1 MLVYQRV
8 IHSHPF
14 PFQLC
19 KCHHDPQP
27 WTAHRFEIVGQESLI
42 MSHVVRS
49 LFAQLKIFSIIKWI
63 KWHVTSTLLPNP
75 VVLIKGETMWS
86 QSVSKCCCVHLGLDM
101 MRLQAPNYSWMVVTL
116 KMALH
121 GILWKWRRVIF
132 RLIEFSSNCI
142 YFPQPIQLSPIN
154 RWTWETP
161 DPTWHT

>member
-1 MLVYQRV
+1 MPSRSTTLN
-8 IHSHPF
+8 SSPF
-14 PFQLC
+14 WNCWTRILDHESCCEVALCPAQDFFQ
-19 KCHHDPQP
+19 
-27 WTAHRFEIVGQESLI
+27 S
-42 MSHVVRS
+42 
-49 LFAQLKIFSIIKWI
+49 IKWI